1 MTSNDRLMHVSLFF
15 VFLPVLSL
23 PVTSS
28 QLENEDVKV
37 TIHFLY
43 YNYNIM

>member
-1 MTSNDRLMHVSLFF
+1 MMSYLS
-15 VFLPVLSL
+15 FLAVLSL

-37 TIHFLY
+37 KILFLSSL
-43 YNYNIM
+43 